1 MYINLD
7 VLNITHG
14 NTDMIDTEF
23 GRMHIERVEAGKL
36 NVISGKV
43 IATDP
48 ILLYDD
54 ESYSE
59 TIKLGTYPVY
69 IYYGKTEKRKKQS
82 IIAELKLSDNDPVKW
97 EMALYAGES
106 SSGFAFD
113 EFMGYE
119 VENGLGCFM
128 DEKVMRILDVMDEN
142 ELEKYEKKVKN
153 AVRESENSCV
163 EVVLDEKNGAN
174 IIIFASGWNNGIFP
188 TYYGFDKNNKLTRL
202 VTDFM
207 VVEL

>member
-23 GRMHIERVEAGKL
+23 GRMHIERIEAGKL
-36 NVISGKV
+36 KVISGKV

-59 TIKLGTYPVY
+59 TIKPGTYPVY

-82 IIAELKLSDNDPVKW
+82 IIAELKLSDNEPVKW

-153 AVRESENSCV
+153 VVRESDNSCV
-163 EVVLDEKNGAN
+163 EVVLDETNGAN
-174 IIIFASGWNNGIFP
+174 IIIFASGWNNGVFP